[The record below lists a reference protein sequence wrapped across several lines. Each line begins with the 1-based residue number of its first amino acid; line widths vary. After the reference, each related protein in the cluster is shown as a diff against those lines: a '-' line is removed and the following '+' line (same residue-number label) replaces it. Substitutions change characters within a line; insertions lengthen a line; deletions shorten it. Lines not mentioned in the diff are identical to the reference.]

1 MSLIPARLGLVQ
13 RVVTVYRAPF
23 FDALAA
29 ASRDGL
35 GIFAGQAR
43 PQEAIEP
50 GMPRLAQLTL
60 ANNAHLFGGRFYLC
74 LQPGLTRWLGS
85 WQPDA
90 LIVEANPRYLSTP
103 SAVRWM
109 HAHRRP
115 VIGWGLGAPAASS
128 PAAALR
134 KSFLSRFDALI
145 TYSRQGAE
153 EYQAAGFPSE
163 RIFVAPNAASPRP
176 KHPLPSHPDTF
187 PPEGPIVLFVGR
199 LQARKRVDYLLRAC
213 ASLPQESRP
222 RLWIVGDGPERA
234 DLEALA
240 AQVYPA
246 ARFFGAVYGPDLDD
260 LFRSADLFVLPG
272 TGGLAVQQ
280 AMSFGLPVMVAE
292 ADGTQTDL
300 VRPENGFRLPPGDLD
315 ALSASLSQAL
325 RDPARLR
332 RMGAA
337 SYRIV
342 AEEINLEAMV
352 KVFARAVN
360 CVLPAPGRGDSCT
373 SS

>member
-1 MSLIPARLGLVQ
+1 MSAIPARLGLAQ
-13 RVVTVYRAPF
+13 RVVTAYRAPF

-29 ASRDGL
+29 AFGGGL

-50 GMPRLAQLTL
+50 GTPRLAQLSL
-60 ANNAHLFGGRFYLC
+60 GQNAHLFGGRFYLC
-74 LQPGLTRWLGS
+74 LQPGLLRWLDS

-103 SAVRWM
+103 AAVRWM
-109 HAHRRP
+109 HARRRP
-115 VIGWGLGAPAASS
+115 VIGWGLGAPAAGGL
-128 PAAALR
+128 AATIR
-134 KSFLSRFDALI
+134 KSFLGRFDALI
-145 TYSRQGAE
+145 TYSRQGAA
-153 EYQAAGFPSE
+153 EYQAAGFPGK
-163 RIFVAPNAASPRP
+163 RVFVAPNAASPRP
-176 KHPLPSHPDTF
+176 THPLPSRPDAF
-187 PPEGPIVLFVGR
+187 PTEDPIVLFVGR

-213 ASLPQESRP
+213 AVLPENQRP

-234 DLEALA
+234 ALEALA
-240 AQVYPA
+240 AQVYPS
-246 ARFFGAVYGPDLDD
+246 ARFFGAAYGPDLDA
-260 LFRSADLFVLPG
+260 LFRAADLFVLPG

-300 VRPENGFRLPPGDLD
+300 VRPENGFSLPPGDLGALAAALAD
-315 ALSASLSQAL
+315 ALS
-325 RDPARLR
+325 DPARLR

-352 KVFARAVN
+352 DVFARAVN
-360 CVLPAPGRGDSCT
+360 CVLKDRGHS
-373 SS
+373 